1 MNDRTGP
8 TPAAH
13 TSAAHAAELAEH
25 QRFPFGANWT
35 RFLRMLDT
43 QRIAAAEQ
51 SLTDWLQTS
60 SLRGQRLLDAG
71 SGSGLFSL
79 VAHRLGAQVHSFDFD
94 PASVACT
101 RELRRRQLAGELPGA
116 ATARADAGWTVEEGS
131 VLDPAYLQSLGE
143 FDVVYSWGVL
153 HHTGQMWTAMDNVS
167 RCVAPGGR
175 LFISIYNDQGWL
187 SRWWLGVKRRYNRN
201 AAWRALFIGLYTP
214 YFIWARVLVWKLR
227 GHGSTERGM
236 SLWYDLLDWLGGY
249 PFEVARPETVFDFLA
264 SRGFELRKL
273 LTVGERHG
281 CNQFVF
287 QRVGAAAPAADALA
301 DQGRPSTR
309 A

>member
-1 MNDRTGP
+1 MNARIGTSG
-8 TPAAH
+8 AS
-13 TSAAHAAELAEH
+13 TSATTHAAEVKGH
-25 QRFPFGANWT
+25 QRFPFGANWA
-35 RFLRMLDT
+35 RFLKLLDAS
-43 QRIAAAEQ
+43 RIQTAEQ
-51 SLTDWLQTS
+51 SLVEWLRAPTLQG
-60 SLRGQRLLDAG
+60 RRLLDAG

-94 PASVACT
+94 PKSVACT
-101 RELRRRQLAGELPGA
+101 KELRRRHFAGELPGA
-116 ATARADAGWTVEEGS
+116 SGAGAVADPAAAPAWQVEEGS
-131 VLDPAYLQSLGE
+131 LLDPSYLHSLGL

-153 HHTGQMWTAMDNVS
+153 HHTGDMWRALDNIS
-167 RCVAPGGR
+167 LCVAPGGR

-187 SRWWLGVKRRYNRN
+187 SQWWTGVKRRYNRN
-201 AAWRALFIGLYTP
+201 VVWRWLFIGFYTP
-214 YFIWARVLVWKLR
+214 YFIWARVLFWKLR

-273 LTVGERHG
+273 FTVGDKHG

-287 QRVGAAAPAADALA
+287 ERLRVTSP
-301 DQGRPSTR
+301 DQANPSTL